1 MYLQTQQMKD
11 EGSKKKDSNTPI
23 QTCIELKIGG
33 GRHSWADPLNTGY
46 VMFLVL
52 PRQIK
57 RWPYPQP
64 KKPHPKTGLKNG
76 HFSPEARKDNN
87 NQRRAFLS

>member
-1 MYLQTQQMKD
+1 VK
-11 EGSKKKDSNTPI
+11 S
-23 QTCIELKIGG
+23 GG
-33 GRHSWADPLNTGY
+33 GHHSRADPLNAGGY

-64 KKPHPKTGLKNG
+64 
-76 HFSPEARKDNN
+76 
-87 NQRRAFLS
+87 